1 VLLAGADRYDEAR
14 IIGEDGSDL
23 GGVELL
29 DAEWSRNWNWGG
41 KRHRVSR
48 YL

>member
-1 VLLAGADRYDEAR
+1 MLFAGADRYDETR
-14 IIGEDGSDL
+14 IIAEYGSDL
-23 GGVELL
+23 SGVELL
-29 DAEWSRNWNWGG
+29 DPERSRNWNGGG